1 MVDRVQSRDRAEAL
15 LAEAGA
21 GGLRT
26 DGQSGQRNTAR
37 VVETFTMLTGQQGC
51 AVMCFT
57 HDPGVAATS
66 DVEIGVKDGRIMSAL
81 TRSPSPDPIRQQGLD
96 HGAE

>member
-1 MVDRVQSRDRAEAL
+1 M
-15 LAEAGA
+15 
-21 GGLRT
+21 
-26 DGQSGQRNTAR
+26 
-37 VVETFTMLTGQQGC
+37 FTGQQGC

-57 HDPGVAATS
+57 HDPGIAATS

>member
-1 MVDRVQSRDRAEAL
+1 
-15 LAEAGA
+15 
-21 GGLRT
+21 
-26 DGQSGQRNTAR
+26 
-37 VVETFTMLTGQQGC
+37 
-51 AVMCFT
+51 MCFT
-57 HDPGVAATS
+57 HDPGIAATS